1 MEEEEERKRGRCG
14 GAADLRR
21 DLDEEGLRYQI
32 SHTET
37 VNMAGSV
44 ELNRRSSVI

>member
-1 MEEEEERKRGRCG
+1 MEEEEERKRSRYGT
-14 GAADLRR
+14 AADLRR
-21 DLDEEGLRYQI
+21 ELDEEGLRYQI

-44 ELNRRSSVI
+44 ELNRSSVI